1 MVEVILV
8 ATWTENQAL
17 TTNLAL
23 QLTVCAASG
32 KLLNLSESHFPLLK
46 WDSPGYFQVGN
57 GS

>member
-46 WDSPGYFQVGN
+46 WDSPGYFQVGK

>member
-32 KLLNLSESHFPLLK
+32 KLLNLSESHFPHLK
-46 WDSPGYFQVGN
+46 WDSPGYFQVGK

>member
-8 ATWTENQAL
+8 ATWTEDQAL

-46 WDSPGYFQVGN
+46 WDSPGYF
-57 GS
+57 